1 MRCLWLWGDFGQPV
15 SWSSGL
21 CSFVAGWIWLEVES
35 HPATSPPRRALL
47 TIRHHSRQ
55 VFQLLGQ
62 THLTPGENY
71 SCVVP
76 YSICWLSILTLCPPP
91 GSGWLFVPRTHGF
104 PIAAPGRPF
113 GIMAVILAW
122 SMALQRD
129 PGRRWF
135 HCFYREAHWNV
146 GHWVEKLSSY

>member
-1 MRCLWLWGDFGQPV
+1 MRCLRFWGDFGQPV

-113 GIMAVILAW
+113 GVSQHSAYIHLLLIERAW
-122 SMALQRD
+122 VAGEETYLLIINFKM
-129 PGRRWF
+129 
-135 HCFYREAHWNV
+135 
-146 GHWVEKLSSY
+146 KLVLKFF